1 MNKKVLLVDDEPDL
15 NLTLKLNL
23 EENGFKVDS
32 FTDPLVAL
40 ENFRGEAGQYDMI
53 ILDIKMPNMNGYEL
67 YRQIKKI
74 DDKAK
79 VCFLTAGEM
88 YYGVYTD
95 IFNRL
100 DGIYFIQKPIENKEL
115 IARLNKLV
123 MLDSQANKT
132 T

>member
-1 MNKKVLLVDDEPDL
+1 M
-15 NLTLKLNL
+15 
-23 EENGFKVDS
+23 
-32 FTDPLVAL
+32 AL

-74 DDKAK
+74 DDKVK

-100 DGIYFIQKPIENKEL
+100 DRIYFIQKPIENEEL

>member
-1 MNKKVLLVDDEPDL
+1 
-15 NLTLKLNL
+15 
-23 EENGFKVDS
+23 
-32 FTDPLVAL
+32 
-40 ENFRGEAGQYDMI
+40 
-53 ILDIKMPNMNGYEL
+53 MNGYEL

-74 DDKAK
+74 DDKVK

-100 DGIYFIQKPIENKEL
+100 DRIYFIQKPIENEEL